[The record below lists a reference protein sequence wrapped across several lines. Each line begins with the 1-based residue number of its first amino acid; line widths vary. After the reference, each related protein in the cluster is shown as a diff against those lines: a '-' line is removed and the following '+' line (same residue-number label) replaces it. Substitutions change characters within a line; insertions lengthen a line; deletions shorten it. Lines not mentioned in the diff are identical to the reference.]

1 MNLGANE
8 ITPSPH
14 RLKRGAIGP
23 IGLAALAIGLLSPA
37 LGMYALWPPIQSL
50 AGPIAPLVFGGG
62 MLIALPTAI
71 SYAVLNS
78 EAPSAG
84 CGSTWL
90 WRALSP
96 SAGYLL
102 GLTMTTYLTIGAIA
116 QPLIFGLF
124 AQDLVA
130 FLGYDINGS
139 ATMFAAVLVATVPVF
154 LITRRGADTSVRT
167 AVILMIFE
175 SMIVL
180 ALTLT
185 ILYVKGKQPG
195 GIHLGPFNPAH
206 ATGGVAGFW
215 SALILGVLGFA
226 GFDVVSTAAEETN
239 APRRQIP
246 AATLLAV
253 LGVGMFWVLNSWV
266 YTLAL
271 PPSVIAEY
279 TTTGMSAVT
288 PMARHY
294 WGPGNVLIIMTAFT
308 GITAIYISS
317 VIASSRLIFALAR
330 HGLLPHSLAALHPVY
345 RVPSRAMRAIFVLVA
360 LASVITILVLGNGI
374 AGFLWW
380 SNVQVFF
387 LAITFMGVNLAN
399 ILYFYRVIRDRFRW
413 GMNFAIPVLGIL
425 INVGLLYEAFF
436 KPLLF
441 SDMAGGHSVIIF
453 SVALMALWVA
463 CILAV
468 KRFMPRR
475 LQGEPPISVN

>member
-1 MNLGANE
+1 MALRANE
-8 ITPSPH
+8 FTPSPQ
-14 RLKRGAIGP
+14 RLKKGAIGP

-50 AGPIAPLVFGGG
+50 AGPIAPLVFGCG
-62 MLIALPTAI
+62 MLIALPTAV

-130 FLGYDINGS
+130 FLGYEVNGS
-139 ATMFAAVLVATVPVF
+139 ATMFAAILIATLPVL

-180 ALTLT
+180 ALSLT
-185 ILYVKGKQPG
+185 ILFVKAKQPG
-195 GIHLGPFNPAH
+195 GIQLSPFDPAH
-206 ATGGVAGFW
+206 ATGGMAGFW
-215 SALILGVLGFA
+215 SAVILGVLGFA

-239 APRRQIP
+239 SPRRQIP
-246 AATLLAV
+246 VATLLAV
-253 LGVGMFWVLNSWV
+253 SGVGMFWVLNSWV

-279 TTTGMSAVT
+279 TTKGMTAVT

-294 WGPGNVLIIMTAFT
+294 WGPGNILIILTAFT

-330 HGLLPHSLAALHPVY
+330 HGLLPRSLAALHPTY
-345 RVPSRAMRAIFVLVA
+345 RVPSRAMRVIFVLVA
-360 LASVITILVLGNGI
+360 LACVVTILVLGNGI
-374 AGFLWW
+374 DGFLWW

-399 ILYFYRVIRDRFRW
+399 ILYFHRVIRDRFRW
-413 GMNFAIPVLGIL
+413 GLNFAIPVLGIL
-425 INVGLLYEAFF
+425 INLGLLYEAFL
-436 KPLLF
+436 KPVLV
-441 SDMAGGHSVIIF
+441 SDTASGKSVIIF
-453 SVALMALWVA
+453 SVALMTLWVA
-463 CILAV
+463 CTLVV

-475 LQGEPPISVN
+475 LQGDPPISVQ

>member
-1 MNLGANE
+1 MSARANE
-8 ITPSPH
+8 VSPSPQ

-50 AGPIAPLVFGGG
+50 AGPIAPLVFGCG

-130 FLGYDINGS
+130 FLGYNINGT
-139 ATMFAAVLVATVPVF
+139 ATMFAAVFVVTIPVF
-154 LITRRGADTSVRT
+154 WMTRRGADTSVRI
-167 AVILMIFE
+167 AVILMTFE

-185 ILYVKGKQPG
+185 ILYVKGHQAG
-195 GIHLGPFNPAH
+195 GIQFSPFNPVH

-253 LGVGMFWVLNSWV
+253 SGVGVFWILNSWV

-279 TTTGMSAVT
+279 TTKGMTAVT

-294 WGPGNVLIIMTAFT
+294 WGPGNVLIILTAFT

-330 HGLLPHSLAALHPVY
+330 HGLLPHSLAALHPLY
-345 RVPSRAMRAIFVLVA
+345 RVPGRAMRAIFVLVV
-360 LASVITILVLGNGI
+360 LACVVTILVLGNGI
-374 AGFLWW
+374 DGFLWW

-387 LAITFMGVNLAN
+387 LAMTFMGVNLAN
-399 ILYFYRVIRDRFRW
+399 ILYFRRVIRDRFRW
-413 GMNFAIPVLGIL
+413 GINFAVPVLGIL
-425 INVGLLYEAFF
+425 INIGLLYEAFF
-436 KPLLF
+436 KPLLV
-441 SDMAGGHSVIIF
+441 SDLAAGHSVFIF
-453 SVALMALWVA
+453 SVALMILWVA
-463 CILAV
+463 CVLVV
-468 KRFMPRR
+468 KRFMPQR
-475 LQGEPPISVN
+475 LQGEPPISVQ

>member
-1 MNLGANE
+1 MSLRSNE
-8 ITPSPH
+8 ISPSPQ
-14 RLKRGAIGP
+14 RLKKGAIGS

-50 AGPIAPLVFGGG
+50 AGPIAPLVFGCG

-71 SYAVLNS
+71 SYAMLNS

-139 ATMFAAVLVATVPVF
+139 TTMFAAIIVATVPVF
-154 LITRRGADTSVRT
+154 WITRRGADVSVRT
-167 AVILMIFE
+167 AVILMTVE

-180 ALTLT
+180 ALSLT
-185 ILYVKGKQPG
+185 ILYVKGRQPG
-195 GIHLGPFNPAH
+195 GIQFSPFNPAH
-206 ATGGVAGFW
+206 AAGGLAGFW

-246 AATLLAV
+246 TATLLAV
-253 LGVGMFWVLNSWV
+253 IGVGVFWILNSWV

-271 PPSVIAEY
+271 PPSLIAGY
-279 TTTGMSAVT
+279 TTKGMSAVT

-294 WGPGNVLIIMTAFT
+294 WGPGNVLIILTAFT

-317 VIASSRLIFALAR
+317 IIASSRLIFALAR
-330 HGLLPHSLAALHPVY
+330 HGLLPHSLAALHPIY

-360 LASVITILVLGNGI
+360 LASAVTILVLGNGI

-387 LAITFMGVNLAN
+387 MTITFMGVNLAN
-399 ILYFYRVIRDRFRW
+399 ILYFHRVIRDRFRW

-436 KPLLF
+436 KPLLV
-441 SDMAGGHSVIIF
+441 SDMASGHSVIIF
-453 SVALMALWVA
+453 SVALMTLWVA
-463 CILAV
+463 CIFAV

-475 LQGEPPISVN
+475 LQGGPPISVH